1 MANNLDTTCSYLEID
16 GRTIGPHKPT
26 YFIAEAGLNHNTDIK
41 LAKKLIEEAHNCGA
55 DAVKFQ
61 TFKSEKF
68 LTTTSNY
75 YDGFKQAELAYDKF
89 AELKDYAKGIGI
101 TFFSAPF
108 DIESANFLKKIG
120 VPCFK
125 IASGDLTDLPLIKHI
140 AKMNMPMIIST
151 GLATMEEVD
160 EVVNLCMFQSNK
172 KIALLHCVAH
182 YPTDPEEA
190 NLLAMDTMRK
200 RFHLP
205 VGYSDNGESLLVDI
219 VAASM
224 GANLIE
230 KHFTIDRKLPGPDHF
245 FSIDPPRLKDLISK
259 IRIIEQMRSDG
270 IKLPQISEVK
280 NRQDTRKSI
289 TAAQDIDENE
299 IITAEKLLTKRP
311 AIGIKPKYFER
322 IIGKK
327 ANKKIKKDTAI
338 QWEDIF

>member
-1 MANNLDTTCSYLEID
+1 MTEI
-16 GRTIGPHKPT
+16 
-26 YFIAEAGLNHNTDIK
+26 IAEIANSHQGSPRNAEK
-41 LAKKLIEEAHNCGA
+41 LAIKSLEAGA

-89 AELKDYAKGIGI
+89 AELKDYAKGVGI

-160 EVVNLCMFQSNK
+160 EAVNLCMFQSNK

-190 NLLAMDTMRK
+190 NLLAMD
-200 RFHLP
+200 L
-205 VGYSDNGESLLVDI
+205 SLI
-219 VAASM
+219 H
-224 GANLIE
+224 I
-230 KHFTIDRKLPGPDHF
+230 
-245 FSIDPPRLKDLISK
+245 
-259 IRIIEQMRSDG
+259 
-270 IKLPQISEVK
+270 
-280 NRQDTRKSI
+280 
-289 TAAQDIDENE
+289 
-299 IITAEKLLTKRP
+299 
-311 AIGIKPKYFER
+311 
-322 IIGKK
+322 
-327 ANKKIKKDTAI
+327 
-338 QWEDIF
+338 

>member
-1 MANNLDTTCSYLEID
+1 MHELYKKGQTPWKWHKKLFSYA
-16 GRTIGPHKPT
+16 K
-26 YFIAEAGLNHNTDIK
+26 K
-41 LAKKLIEEAHNCGA
+41 KKLIC
-55 DAVKFQ
+55 
-61 TFKSEKF
+61 
-68 LTTTSNY
+68 
-75 YDGFKQAELAYDKF
+75 
-89 AELKDYAKGIGI
+89 
-101 TFFSAPF
+101 FSSPF
-108 DIESANFLKKIG
+108 DETAVDFLEKLN
-120 VPCFK
+120 VPAYK
-125 IASGDLTDLPLIKHI
+125 IASFENIHLPLIKKV
-140 AKMNMPMIIST
+140 AQTGKPVIIST

-160 EVVNLCMFQSNK
+160 EVVNLCMFESNK

-230 KHFTIDRKLPGPDHF
+230 KHFTIDKKLPGPDHF
-245 FSIDPPRLKDLISK
+245 FSIDPTGLKELISK
-259 IRIIEQMRSDG
+259 IRIIERMRSDG
-270 IKLPQISEVK
+270 VKLPQISEVK
-280 NRQDTRKSI
+280 NRQDTRKSV
-289 TAAQDIDENE
+289 TAAQDIAENE
-299 IITAEKLLTKRP
+299 IIAAEKLLTKRP
-311 AIGIKPKYFER
+311 AVGIKPKYFER

>member
-1 MANNLDTTCSYLEID
+1 MVNNLDTACSYLEID
-16 GRTIGPHKPT
+16 GKVIGPHKPT

-68 LTTTSNY
+68 LTTTSSY
-75 YDGFKQAELAYDKF
+75 YNGFKQAELSYDKF
-89 AELKDYAKGIGI
+89 AELKDFAKSVGI

-108 DIESANFLKKIG
+108 DIESADFLKEIG
-120 VPCFK
+120 VQCFK
-125 IASGDLTDLPLIKHI
+125 IASGDFTDLPLIRHV
-140 AKMNMPMIIST
+140 AKMNVPMIIST
-151 GLATMEEVD
+151 GVANMEEVE
-160 EVVNLCMFQSNK
+160 EVVNLCMFESNK
-172 KIALLHCVAH
+172 KIALLHCIAH

-200 RFHLP
+200 KFQVP

-230 KHFTIDRKLPGPDHF
+230 KHFTIDKKLPGPDHF
-245 FSIDPPRLKDLISK
+245 FSIDPAGLKDLISK
-259 IRIIEQMRSDG
+259 IRIVESMHGDG
-270 IKLPQISEVK
+270 IKAPQISEMEV
-280 NRQDTRKSI
+280 RQDIRKSI
-289 TAAQDIDENE
+289 TAAEDISENE

-322 IIGKK
+322 VVGKK

-338 QWEDIF
+338 QWEDIS

>member
-1 MANNLDTTCSYLEID
+1 MVNNLDTACSYLEID
-16 GRTIGPHKPT
+16 GKVIGPHKPT

-68 LTTTSNY
+68 LTPTSSY
-75 YDGFKQAELAYDKF
+75 YNGFKQAELSYDKF
-89 AELKDYAKGIGI
+89 AELKDFAKSVGI

-108 DIESANFLKKIG
+108 DIESADFLKEIG
-120 VPCFK
+120 VQCFK
-125 IASGDLTDLPLIKHI
+125 IASGDFTDLPLIRHV
-140 AKMNMPMIIST
+140 AKMNVPMIIST
-151 GLATMEEVD
+151 GVANMEEVE
-160 EVVNLCMFQSNK
+160 EVVNLCMFESNK
-172 KIALLHCVAH
+172 KIALLHCIAH

-200 RFHLP
+200 KFHVP

-230 KHFTIDRKLPGPDHF
+230 K
-245 FSIDPPRLKDLISK
+245 LISK
-259 IRIIEQMRSDG
+259 IRIVESMHGDG
-270 IKLPQISEVK
+270 IKAPQISEMEV
-280 NRQDTRKSI
+280 RQDIRKSI
-289 TAAQDIDENE
+289 TAAEDISENE

-322 IIGKK
+322 VVGKK

-338 QWEDIF
+338 QWEDLS

>member
-1 MANNLDTTCSYLEID
+1 MEFNEDDFQEIVNYS
-16 GRTIGPHKPT
+16 K
-26 YFIAEAGLNHNTDIK
+26 E
-41 LAKKLIEEAHNCGA
+41 KK
-55 DAVKFQ
+55 
-61 TFKSEKF
+61 
-68 LTTTSNY
+68 
-75 YDGFKQAELAYDKF
+75 
-89 AELKDYAKGIGI
+89 I
-101 TFFSAPF
+101 TFLCTPW
-108 DIESANFLKKIG
+108 DIPSVNFLEKLD
-120 VPCFK
+120 VPAYK
-125 IASGDLTDLPLIKHI
+125 IASADLTNLPLIAHI
-140 AKMNMPMIIST
+140 SKLNKPMIIST
-151 GLATMEEVD
+151 GVANMEEVE
-160 EVVNLCMFQSNK
+160 EVVNLCMFESNK
-172 KIALLHCVAH
+172 KIALLHCIAH

-200 RFHLP
+200 KFRVP

-259 IRIIEQMRSDG
+259 IRIIERMRSDG
-270 IKLPQISEVK
+270 VKLPQISEVK

-289 TAAQDIDENE
+289 TASQDIAENE

>member
-1 MANNLDTTCSYLEID
+1 LAGNLDTSCSYLEID
-16 GRTIGPHKPT
+16 GKVIGPHKPT

-55 DAVKFQ
+55 DAIKFQ
-61 TFKSEKF
+61 TFKSENF
-68 LTTTSNY
+68 LTPTSIY

-89 AELKDYAKGIGI
+89 GELKDFAKTVGI

-108 DIESANFLKKIG
+108 DIESADFLKKIG
-120 VPCFK
+120 VQCFK
-125 IASGDLTDLPLIKHI
+125 IASGDFTDLPLIRHV
-140 AKMNMPMIIST
+140 AKMNIPMIIST
-151 GLATMEEVD
+151 GVANMDEVE
-160 EVVNLCMFQSNK
+160 EVVNLCMFESNK
-172 KIALLHCVAH
+172 KIALLHCIAH

-200 RFHLP
+200 KFHVP

-230 KHFTIDRKLPGPDHF
+230 KHFTIDKKSPGPDHF
-245 FSIDPPRLKDLISK
+245 FSIDPAGLKDLISK
-259 IRIIEQMRSDG
+259 IRIVESMHGDG
-270 IKLPQISEVK
+270 IKAPQISEVEV
-280 NRQDTRKSI
+280 RQDIRKSI
-289 TAAQDIDENE
+289 TAAEDISENE
-299 IITAEKLLTKRP
+299 IITAKKLLTKRP

-322 IIGKK
+322 VVGKK

-338 QWEDIF
+338 QWEDIS

>member
-1 MANNLDTTCSYLEID
+1 MLFLQ
-16 GRTIGPHKPT
+16 
-26 YFIAEAGLNHNTDIK
+26 
-41 LAKKLIEEAHNCGA
+41 
-55 DAVKFQ
+55 KFSIL
-61 TFKSEKF
+61 F
-68 LTTTSNY
+68 
-75 YDGFKQAELAYDKF
+75 
-89 AELKDYAKGIGI
+89 

-160 EVVNLCMFQSNK
+160 EAVNLCMFQSNK
-172 KIALLHCVAH
+172 KIALLHCIAH

-200 RFHLP
+200 KFHVP

-230 KHFTIDRKLPGPDHF
+230 KHFTIDKKLPGPDHF
-245 FSIDPPRLKDLISK
+245 FSIDPAGLKDLISK
-259 IRIIEQMRSDG
+259 IRIVESMHGDG
-270 IKLPQISEVK
+270 IKAPQISEMEV
-280 NRQDTRKSI
+280 RQDIRKSI
-289 TAAQDIDENE
+289 TAAEDISENE

-322 IIGKK
+322 VVGKK

-338 QWEDIF
+338 QWEDIS